1 MKVAICPSQNH
12 SRYMKQ
18 IIHFFLAFSPLAFAS
33 AQSLRIEPGDVKQ
46 TFKANLADP
55 RLNLELYASVRNVSN
70 DTIRLKWQRREVSQ
84 PGGWQTQVCD
94 GVECYLPIVS
104 SNVDPNLGL
113 NAPFVLL
120 PNKKA
125 DFIFHVLPN
134 QTAGTGKFAIR
145 FSSTQKPDSILAS
158 MNFEVNVQS
167 LVTSAKEWQPGSVQV
182 FPNPASDFF
191 MLNSIEGIE
200 QLVLYNQLGLP
211 VKTYLAEY
219 GQRYSL
225 YNVVDGVYFLALV
238 NKNKS
243 IVRTIRII
251 KRSVRS

>member
-1 MKVAICPSQNH
+1 
-12 SRYMKQ
+12 
-18 IIHFFLAFSPLAFAS
+18 
-33 AQSLRIEPGDVKQ
+33 
-46 TFKANLADP
+46 
-55 RLNLELYASVRNVSN
+55 
-70 DTIRLKWQRREVSQ
+70 
-84 PGGWQTQVCD
+84 
-94 GVECYLPIVS
+94 
-104 SNVDPNLGL
+104 
-113 NAPFVLL
+113 
-120 PNKKA
+120 
-125 DFIFHVLPN
+125 
-134 QTAGTGKFAIR
+134 
-145 FSSTQKPDSILAS
+145 
-158 MNFEVNVQS
+158 
-167 LVTSAKEWQPGSVQV
+167 
-182 FPNPASDFF
+182 